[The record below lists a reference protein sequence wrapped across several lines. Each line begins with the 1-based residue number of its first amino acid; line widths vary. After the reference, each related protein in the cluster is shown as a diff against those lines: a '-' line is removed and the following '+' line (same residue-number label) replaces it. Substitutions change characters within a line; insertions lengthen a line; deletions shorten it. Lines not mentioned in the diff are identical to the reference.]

1 MIVEHKKGFI
11 KGALTGALLTLLV
24 VSLAACG
31 LQHINEGIISSDTET
46 KLSYLKKLIDETY
59 LHDVKEK
66 DLNEGIYKG
75 YVEGLG
81 DQYSA
86 YYDKK
91 ETKELTESLDGSFSG
106 IGAVMTQDASSG
118 VITITRVYD
127 DSPAKKAGIKT
138 GDILYRVEEKT
149 VTGKDLDKVVSW
161 IKGKKGTKVNLTLLR
176 GTNSDK
182 IKVTATRDVINVE
195 TVKYKVL
202 ENQIGYISISE
213 FDSVTGAQFA
223 KALKQLQKKNIE
235 GLVVDLRNNPGGSL
249 STVCDILDSILPKGL
264 IVYTK
269 DKNGKKEEYTSDE
282 KHRLNLPMSVL
293 VNGQSASA
301 SEIFAGAVQDY
312 GKAEIIGTQ
321 TYGKGVVQNLFDLKD
336 GTCVKLTTSE
346 YFTPKGRNIDGKGIT
361 PDVKIEYKYNAKDPK
376 ADNQLDKAVFVVKDK
391 IK

>member
-1 MIVEHKKGFI
+1 MEHKKGFI

-24 VSLAACG
+24 VSLVACG

-127 DSPAKKAGIKT
+127 DSPAKKAGIKA
-138 GDILYRVEEKT
+138 GDVLYRVEEKT

-376 ADNQLDKAVFVVKDK
+376 ADNQLDKAVSVVKDK

>member
-1 MIVEHKKGFI
+1 MENKKGFI
-11 KGALTGALLTLLV
+11 KGALAGALLTLLV

-376 ADNQLDKAVFVVKDK
+376 ADNQLDKAVSVVKDK

>member
-1 MIVEHKKGFI
+1 MEHKKGFI

-127 DSPAKKAGIKT
+127 DSPAKKAGIKA
-138 GDILYRVEEKT
+138 GDVLYRVEEKT

-361 PDVKIEYKYNAKDPK
+361 PDVKIEYKYNANDPK
-376 ADNQLDKAVFVVKDK
+376 ADNQLDKAVSVVKDK

>member
-1 MIVEHKKGFI
+1 VEHKKGFI

-376 ADNQLDKAVFVVKDK
+376 ADNQLDKAVSVVKDK

>member
-1 MIVEHKKGFI
+1 MEHKKGFI

-59 LHDVKEK
+59 LHDIKEK

-91 ETKELTESLDGSFSG
+91 ETKELSESLDGSFSG

-118 VITITRVYD
+118 VITITQVYD
-127 DSPAKKAGIKT
+127 DSPAKKAGIKA

-321 TYGKGVVQNLFDLKD
+321 TYGKGVVQNLFDLKN

-376 ADNQLDKAVFVVKDK
+376 ADNQLDKAVSVVKDK

>member
-1 MIVEHKKGFI
+1 MEHKKGFI

-59 LHDVKEK
+59 LHDIKEK

-91 ETKELTESLDGSFSG
+91 ETKELSESLDGSFSG

-118 VITITRVYD
+118 VITITQVYD
-127 DSPAKKAGIKT
+127 DSPAKKAGIKA

-149 VTGKDLDKVVSW
+149 VTGKNLDKVVSW

-282 KHRLNLPMSVL
+282 KHWLNLPMSVL

-376 ADNQLDKAVFVVKDK
+376 ADNQLDKAVSVVKDK

>member
-1 MIVEHKKGFI
+1 MENKKGFI

-312 GKAEIIGTQ
+312 DKAEIIGTQ

-376 ADNQLDKAVFVVKDK
+376 ADNQLDKAVSVVKDK

>member
-1 MIVEHKKGFI
+1 MEHKKGFI

-361 PDVKIEYKYNAKDPK
+361 PDVKPK
-376 ADNQLDKAVFVVKDK
+376 IQRQTISL
-391 IK
+391 IKRCLL

>member
-1 MIVEHKKGFI
+1 MENKKGFI

-182 IKVTATRDVINVE
+182 IKVTAARDVINVE

-376 ADNQLDKAVFVVKDK
+376 ADNQLDKAVSVVKDK

>member
-1 MIVEHKKGFI
+1 MEHKKGFI

-66 DLNEGIYKG
+66 NLNEGIYKG

-346 YFTPKGRNIDGKGIT
+346 YFTPKGRSIDGKGIT

-376 ADNQLDKAVFVVKDK
+376 ADNQLDKAVSVVKDK

>member
-1 MIVEHKKGFI
+1 MENKKGFI
-11 KGALTGALLTLLV
+11 KGALAGALLTLLV

-249 STVCDILDSILPKGL
+249 STVCDILDSILTKGL

-376 ADNQLDKAVFVVKDK
+376 ADNQLDKAVSVVKDK

>member
-1 MIVEHKKGFI
+1 MENKKGFI

-127 DSPAKKAGIKT
+127 DSPAKKAGIKI

-346 YFTPKGRNIDGKGIT
+346 YFTPKGRSIDGKGIT

-376 ADNQLDKAVFVVKDK
+376 ADNQLDKAVSVVKDK

>member
-1 MIVEHKKGFI
+1 MEHKKGFI
-11 KGALTGALLTLLV
+11 KGALAGALLTLLV

-59 LHDVKEK
+59 LHDIKEK

-91 ETKELTESLDGSFSG
+91 ETKELSESLDGSFSG

-118 VITITRVYD
+118 VITITQVYD
-127 DSPAKKAGIKT
+127 DSPAKKAGIKA

-361 PDVKIEYKYNAKDPK
+361 PDVKIEYKYNAKDQK
-376 ADNQLDKAVFVVKDK
+376 ADNQLDKAVSVVKDK

>member
-1 MIVEHKKGFI
+1 MEHKKGFI

-66 DLNEGIYKG
+66 NLNEGIYKG

-213 FDSVTGAQFA
+213 FDSVTGVQFA

-346 YFTPKGRNIDGKGIT
+346 YFTPKGRSIDGKGIT

-376 ADNQLDKAVFVVKDK
+376 ADNQLDKAVSVVKDK

>member
-1 MIVEHKKGFI
+1 MEHKKGFI

-59 LHDVKEK
+59 LHDIKEK

-91 ETKELTESLDGSFSG
+91 ETKELSESLDGSFSG

-118 VITITRVYD
+118 VITITQVYD
-127 DSPAKKAGIKT
+127 DSPAKKAGIKA

-336 GTCVKLTTSE
+336 GTCVKLTISE

-376 ADNQLDKAVFVVKDK
+376 ADNQLDKAVSVVKDK

>member
-1 MIVEHKKGFI
+1 MEHKKGFI

-24 VSLAACG
+24 VGLAACG
-31 LQHINEGIISSDTET
+31 LQHINEGIVSSDTET

-59 LHDVKEK
+59 LHDIKEK

-346 YFTPKGRNIDGKGIT
+346 YFTPRGRNIDGKGIT

-376 ADNQLDKAVFVVKDK
+376 ADNQLDKAVSVVKDK

>member
-1 MIVEHKKGFI
+1 MEHKKGFI

-75 YVEGLG
+75 YIEGLG

-106 IGAVMTQDASSG
+106 IGAVMTQDANNG

-127 DSPAKKAGIKT
+127 DSPAKKAGIKA
-138 GDILYRVEEKT
+138 GDVLYRVEEKT

-223 KALKQLQKKNIE
+223 KALKQLQKKKIE

-249 STVCDILDSILPKGL
+249 FTVCDILDSILPKGL

-282 KHRLNLPMSVL
+282 KHRLTPPMSVL

-312 GKAEIIGTQ
+312 GKAEIVGTQ

-376 ADNQLDKAVFVVKDK
+376 ADNQLDKAVSVVKDK

>member
-1 MIVEHKKGFI
+1 MEHKKGFI

-127 DSPAKKAGIKT
+127 DSPAKKAGIKI

-346 YFTPKGRNIDGKGIT
+346 YFTPKGRSIDGKGIT

-376 ADNQLDKAVFVVKDK
+376 ADNQLDKAVSVVKDK

>member
-1 MIVEHKKGFI
+1 MEHKKGFI

-249 STVCDILDSILPKGL
+249 STVGDILDSILPKGL

-376 ADNQLDKAVFVVKDK
+376 ADNQLDKAVSVVKDK

>member
-1 MIVEHKKGFI
+1 MEHKKGFI
-11 KGALTGALLTLLV
+11 KGALAGALLTLLV

-59 LHDVKEK
+59 LHDIKEK

-223 KALKQLQKKNIE
+223 KALKQLQKKKIE

-282 KHRLNLPMSVL
+282 KHRLTLPMSVL

-376 ADNQLDKAVFVVKDK
+376 ADNQLDKAVSVVKDK

>member
-1 MIVEHKKGFI
+1 MEHKKGFI

-161 IKGKKGTKVNLTLLR
+161 IKGKKGTKVNLTLLS

-376 ADNQLDKAVFVVKDK
+376 ADNQLDKAVSVVKDK

>member
-1 MIVEHKKGFI
+1 MEHKKGFI

-59 LHDVKEK
+59 LHDIKEK

-91 ETKELTESLDGSFSG
+91 ETKELSESLDGSFSG

-118 VITITRVYD
+118 VITITQVYD
-127 DSPAKKAGIKT
+127 DSPAKKAGIKA

-213 FDSVTGAQFA
+213 FASVTGAQFA

-376 ADNQLDKAVFVVKDK
+376 ADNQLDKAVSVVKDK

>member
-1 MIVEHKKGFI
+1 MEHKKGFI

-31 LQHINEGIISSDTET
+31 LQHIDEGIISSDTET

-75 YVEGLG
+75 YIEGLG

-106 IGAVMTQDASSG
+106 IGAVMTQDASNG

-127 DSPAKKAGIKT
+127 DSPAKKAGIKA
-138 GDILYRVEEKT
+138 GDVLYRVEEKT

-213 FDSVTGAQFA
+213 FDSVTGDQFA
-223 KALKQLQKKNIE
+223 KALKQLQKKNIK

-249 STVCDILDSILPKGL
+249 TTVCDILDSILPKGL

-282 KHRLNLPMSVL
+282 KHRLTLPMSVL

-312 GKAEIIGTQ
+312 GKAEIVGTQ

-376 ADNQLDKAVFVVKDK
+376 ADNQLDKAVSVVKDK

>member
-1 MIVEHKKGFI
+1 MENKKGFI

-59 LHDVKEK
+59 LHDIKEK

-118 VITITRVYD
+118 VITITQVYD
-127 DSPAKKAGIKT
+127 DSPAKKAGIKA

-376 ADNQLDKAVFVVKDK
+376 ADNQLDKAVSVVKDK

>member
-1 MIVEHKKGFI
+1 MEHKKGFI

-195 TVKYKVL
+195 TAKYKVL

-376 ADNQLDKAVFVVKDK
+376 ADNQLDKAVSVVKDK

>member
-1 MIVEHKKGFI
+1 MEHKKGFI
-11 KGALTGALLTLLV
+11 KGALAGALLTLLV

-31 LQHINEGIISSDTET
+31 LQHIDEGIISSDTET

-75 YVEGLG
+75 YIEGLG

-127 DSPAKKAGIKT
+127 DSPAKKAGIKA
-138 GDILYRVEEKT
+138 GDVLYRVEEKT

-182 IKVTATRDVINVE
+182 MKVTATRDVINVE

-213 FDSVTGAQFA
+213 FDSVTGDQFA
-223 KALKQLQKKNIE
+223 KALKQLQKKNIK

-249 STVCDILDSILPKGL
+249 TTVCDILDSILPKGL

-282 KHRLNLPMSVL
+282 KHQLNLPMSVL

-312 GKAEIIGTQ
+312 GKAEIVGTQ

>member
-1 MIVEHKKGFI
+1 MEHKKGFI
-11 KGALTGALLTLLV
+11 KGALAGALLTLLV

-31 LQHINEGIISSDTET
+31 LQHIDEGIISSDTET

-75 YVEGLG
+75 YIEGLG

-127 DSPAKKAGIKT
+127 DSPAKKAGIKA
-138 GDILYRVEEKT
+138 GDVLYRVEEKT

-213 FDSVTGAQFA
+213 FDSVTGDQFA
-223 KALKQLQKKNIE
+223 KALKQLQKKKIE

-249 STVCDILDSILPKGL
+249 TTVCDILDSILPKGL

-282 KHRLNLPMSVL
+282 KHQLNLPMSVL

-312 GKAEIIGTQ
+312 GKAEIVGTQ

-376 ADNQLDKAVFVVKDK
+376 TDNQLDKAVFVVKDK

>member
-1 MIVEHKKGFI
+1 MEHKKGFI

-223 KALKQLQKKNIE
+223 KALKQLQKKYIE

-376 ADNQLDKAVFVVKDK
+376 ADNQLDKAVSVVKDK

>member
-1 MIVEHKKGFI
+1 MEHKKGFI

-24 VSLAACG
+24 VSPAACG

-59 LHDVKEK
+59 LHDIKEK

-91 ETKELTESLDGSFSG
+91 ETKELSESLDGSFSG

-118 VITITRVYD
+118 VITITQVYD
-127 DSPAKKAGIKT
+127 DSPAKKAGIKA

-376 ADNQLDKAVFVVKDK
+376 ADNQLDKAVSVVKDK

>member
-1 MIVEHKKGFI
+1 MEHKKGFI

-59 LHDVKEK
+59 LHDIKEK
-66 DLNEGIYKG
+66 DLNGGIYKG

-91 ETKELTESLDGSFSG
+91 ETKELSESLDGSFSG

-118 VITITRVYD
+118 VITITQVYD
-127 DSPAKKAGIKT
+127 DSPAKKAGIKA

-376 ADNQLDKAVFVVKDK
+376 ADNQLDKAVSVVKDK

>member
-1 MIVEHKKGFI
+1 MEHKKGFI

-346 YFTPKGRNIDGKGIT
+346 YFTPKGRNIAGKGIT

-376 ADNQLDKAVFVVKDK
+376 ADNQLDKAVSVVKDK

>member
-1 MIVEHKKGFI
+1 MEHKKGFI

-66 DLNEGIYKG
+66 DLNESIYKG

-127 DSPAKKAGIKT
+127 DSPAKKAGIKA
-138 GDILYRVEEKT
+138 GDVLYRVEEKT

-376 ADNQLDKAVFVVKDK
+376 ADNQLDKAVSVVKDK

>member
-1 MIVEHKKGFI
+1 MEHKKGFI

-182 IKVTATRDVINVE
+182 IKVAATRDVINVE

-376 ADNQLDKAVFVVKDK
+376 ADNQLDKAVSVVKDK

>member
-1 MIVEHKKGFI
+1 MEHKKGFI

-282 KHRLNLPMSVL
+282 KQRLNLPMSVL

-376 ADNQLDKAVFVVKDK
+376 ADNQLDKAVSVVKDK

>member
-1 MIVEHKKGFI
+1 MEHKKGFI
-11 KGALTGALLTLLV
+11 KGALAGALLTLLV

>member
-1 MIVEHKKGFI
+1 MEHKKGFI

-59 LHDVKEK
+59 LHDIKEK

-91 ETKELTESLDGSFSG
+91 ETKELSESLDGSFSG

-118 VITITRVYD
+118 VITITQVYD
-127 DSPAKKAGIKT
+127 DSPAKKAGIKA

-269 DKNGKKEEYTSDE
+269 DKNGKKEEYTSDK

-376 ADNQLDKAVFVVKDK
+376 ADNQLDKAVSVVKDK

>member
-1 MIVEHKKGFI
+1 MEHKKGFI

-282 KHRLNLPMSVL
+282 KYRLNLPMSVL

-376 ADNQLDKAVFVVKDK
+376 ADNQLDKAVSVVKDK

>member
-1 MIVEHKKGFI
+1 MEHKKGFI

-31 LQHINEGIISSDTET
+31 LQHINEGIVSSDTET

-59 LHDVKEK
+59 LHDVKKK

>member
-1 MIVEHKKGFI
+1 MEHKKGFI

-127 DSPAKKAGIKT
+127 DSPAKKAGIKA
-138 GDILYRVEEKT
+138 GDVLYRVEEKT

-213 FDSVTGAQFA
+213 FDSVTGDQFA
-223 KALKQLQKKNIE
+223 KALKQLQKKNIK

-249 STVCDILDSILPKGL
+249 TTVCDILDSILPKGL
-264 IVYTK
+264 LVYTK

-282 KHRLNLPMSVL
+282 KHQLNLPMSVL

-312 GKAEIIGTQ
+312 GKAEIVGTQ

>member
-1 MIVEHKKGFI
+1 MEHKKGFI

-282 KHRLNLPMSVL
+282 KYRLNLPMSVL

-301 SEIFAGAVQDY
+301 SEIFARAVQDY

-376 ADNQLDKAVFVVKDK
+376 ADNQLDKAVSVVKDK